1 MSEEKYINVKKIIE
15 ISNGKL
21 IYGNENIICKNFSKD
36 TRTINKDDTY
46 LGIKGESF
54 NGSNFYIDALEK
66 GAKVCILQDVEVDI
80 EIVNRYKDIAIIKV
94 DDVVIALQK
103 IAEYKRSLY
112 NIPVVGITGSVVKTS
127 TKDII
132 SSVMSRK
139 YKVLKTQGNLNNQIG
154 LPLTVLGLKDEDALV
169 VEDIAS

>member
-66 GAKVCILQDVEVDI
+66 GASVCILQDVEVDI
-80 EIVNRYKDIAIIKV
+80 
-94 DDVVIALQK
+94 QK
-103 IAEYKRSLY
+103 INKYFAYKRHIFILNLLY
-112 NIPVVGITGSVVKTS
+112 NNHLLRM
-127 TKDII
+127 D
-132 SSVMSRK
+132 
-139 YKVLKTQGNLNNQIG
+139 
-154 LPLTVLGLKDEDALV
+154 
-169 VEDIAS
+169 